1 MLKMLKNTQVILKI
15 LAAGL
20 IMGLPLFTELGKP
33 AIASFNSANFNP
45 ANFNLANARRAK
57 HSDRKLSVVT
67 NRCLPE
73 CFAATSRSPDLL
85 AEGKAFYQAGQFADA
100 VRVLAEAA
108 EIYASE
114 GDVLKQAV
122 TLSNLSLAYQQL
134 GQWELANLAIA
145 QSLDILAQFEAKN
158 QEVSRIKAQ
167 VLEIYGAQQLQRG
180 NPETALSI
188 WQESE
193 KIYSQIGDEIGQ
205 NRSQINQAQAQ
216 QSLGLYRQSLNT
228 LAQVKA
234 TLENQPDTLVKAVAL
249 RSLGETLRVLG
260 DLPEAQKCLE
270 ESLKISRQFR
280 SATDM
285 EAALLNLGNT
295 ARFLSL
301 RLEDLAARKV
311 AASSAERNQLKEQAA
326 QEIAIALNA
335 YQEVAKSSDSANRRM
350 QAQLNILQLFIETNQ
365 GNLAETLAEEIQETI
380 NDLSPSRESVYAY
393 INYSQSL
400 AKLTQK
406 QNQNS
411 PREIF
416 RAKLLATATQMARD
430 LQDKRAESLAL
441 GNLGKLYE
449 TGEKW
454 ADAKSITEQAL
465 MLAQVTNY
473 PEIIYQW
480 QWQLG
485 RILKGK
491 NEREGAIAAYGEAV
505 NTLQGLRRDLVAL
518 NQDDQF
524 SFRDRVELV
533 YREFVDL
540 LLSETTPSQ
549 KPSQKNMQ
557 TARQTI
563 EGLQLAELDN
573 FFRDACL
580 DAQPKQ
586 IDQIDPKAA
595 VIYPIILPDRLEI
608 ILSLPDQTLRHHSQ
622 KISQAQI
629 ERMLDYFQ
637 DDVSNRRKINSDLF
651 LADAQKLYDWLIRPF
666 ANDLETNHIET
677 LVFVLDSGLRN
688 IPMAVL
694 HDGEKYLIEKY
705 AIALT
710 PGLQMLRSQGLQTR
724 KLQALTAGLSAAR
737 EGFSALENV
746 EAEIQEI
753 NRKLPAQS
761 LLNEQ
766 FTKTQLKT
774 LIDLVP
780 FPVVHIATHGQFGS
794 VAEDTFILTWN
805 EQINSKELGNILQP
819 TDPTARGAIELLV
832 LSACETATGDRRAG
846 LGLAGVAVRS
856 EARST
861 VATLWQVNDQSS
873 AALMMRFYQELAQG
887 NVSKG
892 EALRRAQ
899 VSILRD
905 SLRDSPAS
913 RTTGNR
919 PEYAHPYFWAAYV
932 LVGNWL

>member
-1 MLKMLKNTQVILKI
+1 MMKNTPVILQI

-20 IMGLPLFTELGKP
+20 AMGFSLSAELGKP
-33 AIASFNSANFNP
+33 AIASFNPANFNP
-45 ANFNLANARRAK
+45 ANFNPANLVRAK
-57 HSDRKLSVVT
+57 HSDDKLSVMT
-67 NRCLPE
+67 NKCLPE
-73 CFAATSRSPDLL
+73 CVASTSISPDLL
-85 AEGKAFYQAGQFADA
+85 ASGKAFYQASQFADA

-122 TLSNLSLAYQQL
+122 ALVNLSLAYQQL
-134 GQWELANLAIA
+134 GQWEPANLAIS
-145 QSLDILAQFEAKN
+145 QSLNILAEFEAKN

-167 VLEIYGAQQLQRG
+167 VLEIYGAQQLQQG

-188 WQESE
+188 WQDSAKLYGEV
-193 KIYSQIGDEIGQ
+193 GDEIGQ
-205 NRSQINQAQAQ
+205 IRSNINQAQAQ
-216 QSLGLYRQSLNT
+216 QSLGLYRQSRHT
-228 LAQVKA
+228 LAEVQS
-234 TLENQPDTLVKAVAL
+234 TLANQPDTLVKAVAL

-260 DLPEAQKCLE
+260 DLESSRKYLE
-270 ESLKISRQFR
+270 ESLKIARKFR
-280 SATDM
+280 SATDI
-285 EAALLNLGNT
+285 EAALLTLGNT
-295 ARFLSL
+295 ARYLSL
-301 RLEDLAARKV
+301 RLEDLADRKV
-311 AASSAERNQLKEQAA
+311 AASTDEINQLKQKAA
-326 QEIAIALNA
+326 QEIDIALTA
-335 YQEVAKSSDSANRRM
+335 YQEVANSSQSRNLRM
-350 QAQLNILQLFIETNQ
+350 QAKLNILQVLIETKQ
-365 GNLAETLAEEIQETI
+365 GNVAEKIAGEISETI
-380 NDLSPSRESVYAY
+380 NELSPSRESVYAY

-400 AKLTQK
+400 AKLTQPS
-406 QNQNS
+406 NQNS
-411 PREIF
+411 PREIL
-416 RAKLLATATQMARD
+416 RAKLLARAAQMANS
-430 LQDKRAESLAL
+430 LQDRRAESLAL
-441 GNLGKLYE
+441 GNLGNLYAAAE
-449 TGEKW
+449 QW
-454 ADAKSITEQAL
+454 AEAKSITEQAL
-465 MLAQVTNY
+465 MLAQVTNA
-473 PEIIYQW
+473 PEITYQW

-485 RILKGK
+485 RILKSK
-491 NEREGAIAAYGEAV
+491 NDREGAIAAYGEAV
-505 NTLQGLRRDLVAL
+505 NTLQGLRRDLVAI
-518 NQDDQF
+518 NQDQQF
-524 SFRDRVELV
+524 DFRDRVELV

-549 KPSQKNMQ
+549 KNLQ
-557 TARQTI
+557 TARKTI

-580 DAQPKQ
+580 DVQPKQ
-586 IDQIDPKAA
+586 IDQIDAKAT
-595 VIYPIILPDRLEI
+595 VIYPIILADRLEI
-608 ILSLPDQTLRHHSQ
+608 ILALPDQSLRHHSQ
-622 KISQAQI
+622 KISQFQI
-629 ERMLDYFQ
+629 EKMLDYLQ
-637 DDVSNRRKINSDLF
+637 DDVSNRRKISSDIF

-666 ANDLETNHIET
+666 ANDLESNHIQT
-677 LVFVLDSGLRN
+677 LVFVLDGGLRN

-710 PGLQMLRSQGLQTR
+710 PGLQLLPSQGLQTG
-724 KLQALTAGLSAAR
+724 KLQALTAGLSEAR
-737 EGFSALENV
+737 EGFSTLENV

-753 NRKLPAQS
+753 NREFPTQS

-766 FTKTQLKT
+766 FTKTQLQT
-774 LIDLVP
+774 LIDLGL

-805 EQINSKELGNILQP
+805 ERINSKELGNILQP
-819 TDPTARGAIELLV
+819 SDPGNRRSAIELLV

-861 VATLWQVNDQSS
+861 IATLWQVNDQSS

-905 SLRDSPAS
+905 SLRDSSAS
-913 RTTGNR
+913 GTIGNR